1 MKFCSH
7 CGAQVEDDA
16 VVCVKCGCSVAG
28 PKSAPKAEDGPN
40 KGFSVL
46 SLFFPLIGLIFYLA
60 WKDTY
65 PLRAKDCGKWALI
78 GLAIG
83 VALSCVFNVRGL
95 IALFR

>member
-46 SLFFPLIGLIFYLA
+46 SLFF
-60 WKDTY
+60 
-65 PLRAKDCGKWALI
+65 R
-78 GLAIG
+78 
-83 VALSCVFNVRGL
+83 
-95 IALFR
+95 